1 MGTNL
6 SGHSTDTL
14 VTKVNGNYNI
24 TENILNFVEAPYGK
38 IPLSTT
44 TNPPDSRDWSG
55 ISTSSSFQGRSFMR
69 SGVPNTVNDTYYKN
83 LVFDDISAEFN
94 GINKDFDLESDGNNI
109 TGIATE
115 NAVIL
120 INDVFQGPILN
131 YNLNENLGITSIQFT
146 GAASSTTDANVTSL
160 PLGGVILS
168 VGSTEGFGYQ
178 PLVAAG
184 GTAVVSAG
192 GTISSI
198 GLGNTGSGYRSG
210 VQTVGVSVQERNVET
225 TSITSIG
232 TASIAGGHI
241 TGVAVTNWT
250 AFYKPRDIQD
260 VNYTNVTGITTI
272 TTATPHGLSLG
283 DEVKL
288 SGIAFTCVYS
298 NAAERDVQYATYD
311 NGTGTMTVT
320 TSTPHGLKVGKDV
333 ILTGLAFTCALDNGA
348 SDHYYPRNRD
358 RVYDTAISIGSTTNT
373 TISINVTAAK
383 GLDQYTHQFVS
394 ASTGAV
400 VTGGSYNHQ
409 FIGTADDAVISGGA
423 YDHTFVSATTGGV
436 TVGVGTTTPTS
447 ATYDANTGDMVLTIP
462 GHGAI
467 VGTAVSFAI
476 DAITFSCSMDGNATN
491 HSYPRS
497 SDPIVAI
504 GSTVI
509 TSNTIDTITV
519 NVGTS
524 KTVAHNVT
532 DASYDAATGLMDL
545 TIPNHG
551 LMGQTQHTVTFADYD
566 PNTGI
571 MTCTVP
577 GHTFSNGDRIK
588 FNDNSLSFRC
598 AHNGADG
605 AAQIK
610 TYPRSTDPK
619 SGLWLPISGV
629 TTSNFEVQVLDTI
642 PSTNTG
648 IHTFVS
654 AVNNGLNKAGV
665 SVRIPDNALTFT
677 CDMDAH
683 STKHTY
689 PRSSDP
695 FSNTSISVGSTTDNT
710 IQLYVGKSPEV
721 KYNVSDASY
730 NASTGQL
737 DLTIGSHGLTSGTSI
752 KLAKESLVFTCSK
765 DSYATE
771 HKYPRSGDPGYNG
784 LKVIGVNS
792 PTKFDVNVGVSTVP
806 TLYKTGGKVQGV
818 IVAPRP
824 SDVAAEGTNV
834 LGIIDNYS
842 FTVNSG
848 VSTSEHFYARGG
860 TVEKPLDVIF
870 DEPLSYTN
878 IPLVYSSDSVSGV
891 GSGGSVDVVVGQGSS
906 ITDFSITNTGY
917 GYGIGEIL
925 RLPIGGAT
933 GIPTTSTYKEFQ
945 LTIDE
950 IFTDEFTGWSLGTL
964 QPLDTPQDE
973 FDGDTMTFQMKLNDN
988 IVSIRAAKGSKI
1000 DVQDV
1005 ILVFV
1010 NDILQ
1015 VPGKGYTFE
1024 GGSLITFTEPPKA
1037 GDTCKIIFYK
1047 GSGGIDVKTRDIIE
1061 TVKIGDDLQITYDSD
1076 KGQQP
1081 WLEEDKRS
1089 VMRVDS
1095 TDIVT
1100 TNPYFGPGNTED
1112 ETLVRP
1118 VNWSKQTEDRII
1130 NDLQVGKDRELYEPN
1145 VYPAASI
1152 IKSVGIGSTTIYVDN
1167 VRPFFDP
1174 TNENPDQDIRA
1185 TLQDKITIVNQDLKV
1200 GALASATI
1208 SNGAVDSISLSNI
1221 GDGYGSVPNV
1231 SIQTPV
1237 GLGSTATA
1245 TAVVTNDTV
1254 TSINVSYGGTGY
1266 TTAPQVLID
1275 PPPLVSETDDVLSYN
1290 GDSGTVVGFGT
1301 TVASN
1306 IDKLIFDFYIP
1317 QNSYFRDSNIVGTAI
1332 TVSGISIGDYFVIDN
1347 SNVGFAET
1355 AIVSRGID
1363 NVAVGTGIS
1372 FFDNVYQVESATV
1385 VSIAN
1390 TSIGIS
1396 TVGTAL
1402 TSIVRVET
1410 RISGLSTF
1418 NFSNSQAYWDSTV
1431 YTFDNSGEAITQ
1443 GVGYTGGFMNRPFL
1457 GNFSWGRIE
1466 LQGRSELNA
1475 YPFYGEG
1482 GVLGISTSALVTR
1495 TTQLKAKNY
1504 DT

>member
-1 MGTNL
+1 MQMLKFYCNFRQYYSITCCFYCSNNSLLADERSLLQDDLIKLSGITSIFGGDLLRVNEEIVKIESVGVGSTNVLRVRRQWMGTNL
-6 SGHSTDTL
+6 SGHSTDTM
-14 VTKVNGNYNI
+14 VTKVTGNYNI

-83 LVFDDISAEFN
+83 LVFDDISSEFN
-94 GINKDFDLESDGNNI
+94 GINKDFNLESDSNNI

-192 GTISSI
+192 GTILSI

-241 TGVAVTNWT
+241 TGVAVTNWN

-260 VNYTNVTGITTI
+260 VSYTNVTGVTTI

-298 NAAERDVQYATYD
+298 NAAERDIQTVTY
-311 NGTGTMTVT
+311 NNANGTMTVT
-320 TSTPHGLKVGKDV
+320 TATPHGLKVGKDV
-333 ILTGLAFTCALDNGA
+333 ILTGIAMTCGLDNGA

-373 TISINVTAAK
+373 TISVNVTAAK

-394 ASTGAV
+394 ASAGAV

-409 FIGTADDAVISGGA
+409 FIGTADDAIISGGA
-423 YDHTFVSATTGGV
+423 YNHTFVSATTGGV

-467 VGTAVSFAI
+467 VGAAVSFAI
-476 DAITFSCSMDGNATN
+476 GSITFSCEMDGNTSNKA
-491 HSYPRS
+491 YPRS
-497 SDPIVAI
+497 TDPVVSY

-509 TSNTIDTITV
+509 TSSTNNTITI

-524 KTVAHNVT
+524 KTVTHDVT
-532 DASYDAATGLMDL
+532 DATYDPANGTLVL
-545 TIPNHG
+545 TSPNHG
-551 LMGQTQHTVTFADYD
+551 L
-566 PNTGI
+566 
-571 MTCTVP
+571 
-577 GHTFSNGDRIK
+577 
-588 FNDNSLSFRC
+588 
-598 AHNGADG
+598 
-605 AAQIK
+605 
-610 TYPRSTDPK
+610 K
-619 SGLWLPISGV
+619 SG
-629 TTSNFEVQVLDTI
+629 
-642 PSTNTG
+642 
-648 IHTFVS
+648 VS
-654 AVNNGLNKAGV
+654 I
-665 SVRIPDNALTFT
+665 RIPENALTFT

-689 PRSSDP
+689 PRSTDP
-695 FSNTSISVGSTTDNT
+695 IANTAVSIASTTANT
-710 IQLYVGKSPEV
+710 LTVNVGTSTEV
-721 KYNVSDASY
+721 KYNVSAASY
-730 NASTGQL
+730 NAGTGQL
-737 DLTIGSHGLTSGTSI
+737 DLTIGSHGLTAGTSI
-752 KLAKESLVFTCSK
+752 KIAKESLVFKCSK
-765 DSYATE
+765 DNYATE
-771 HKYPRSGDPGYNG
+771 HKYPRAGDPGYNG
-784 LKVIGVNS
+784 LEVIGVNS

-806 TLYKTGGKVQGV
+806 TFYKSGGKVQGV

-860 TVEKPLDVIF
+860 TVEKPLDVII

-878 IPLVYSSDSVSGV
+878 IPLAYSSDSVSGV
-891 GSGGSVDVVVGQGSS
+891 GSDAFVNVVVGQGSS
-906 ITDFSITNTGY
+906 IVDFSITNTGY

-973 FDGDTMTFQMKLNDN
+973 FDGDTRTFQMKLNDN
-988 IVSIRAAKGSKI
+988 IISIRAAKGSKI

-1047 GSGGIDVKTRDIIE
+1047 GSGGIDVKSRDIIE
-1061 TVKIGDDLQITYDSD
+1061 TVKIGDDLQITYDSA
-1076 KGQQP
+1076 KGQEP
-1081 WLEEDKRS
+1081 WLEEDQRS
-1089 VMRVDS
+1089 VLRVDS

-1118 VNWSKQTEDRII
+1118 VTWHKQTEDRII
-1130 NDLQVGKDRELYEPN
+1130 NDLQVGKDRDLYEPRI
-1145 VYPAASI
+1145 YPAANVL
-1152 IKSVGIGSTTIYVDN
+1152 KTVGIGSTTIYVES

-1174 TNENPDQDIRA
+1174 INENPDSGVRE
-1185 TLQDKITIVNQDLKV
+1185 TLQDNITLVDQNPKV
-1200 GALASATI
+1200 GATVSASITGNSVSSITI
-1208 SNGAVDSISLSNI
+1208 SDGGKGYTSTPSVSL
-1221 GDGYGSVPNV
+1221 
-1231 SIQTPV
+1231 QTPV

-1245 TAVVTNDTV
+1245 TATVSNGSVTGITV
-1254 TSINVSYGGTGY
+1254 TYGGTGY
-1266 TTAPQVLID
+1266 TSAPQVLID
-1275 PPPLVSETDDVLSYN
+1275 PPSLVSETNDVLSYN

-1301 TVASN
+1301 TVVSN
-1306 IDKLIFDFYIP
+1306 MDKLIFDLYIP
-1317 QNSYFRDSNIVGTAI
+1317 QDSFLRDTSIVGIAT
-1332 TVSGISIGDYFVIDN
+1332 TVSGISVGDYLVINNSNIGFAQTSIISRAIDN
-1347 SNVGFAET
+1347 T
-1355 AIVSRGID
+1355 IV
-1363 NVAVGTGIS
+1363 ATGKS

-1385 VSIAN
+1385 VSVAN
-1390 TSIGIS
+1390 THIGIS

-1402 TSIVRVET
+1402 TNVVRVQSK
-1410 RISGLSTF
+1410 ISGISTF
-1418 NFSNSQAYWDSTV
+1418 TFSSNSIYFDSTN
-1431 YTFDNSGEAITQ
+1431 YTFDNQNSDLGGGADTGI
-1443 GVGYTGGFMNRPFL
+1443 GYTGEFINRPFL

-1466 LQGRSELNA
+1466 LQGRSELNQ
-1475 YPFYGEG
+1475 YPFFGEN
-1482 GVLGISTSALVTR
+1482 GVLGINTGSLVTR
-1495 TTQLKAKNY
+1495 TNSLNAKNY
-1504 DT
+1504 DV